1 MTGQADL
8 EQPRSATPPVGVDRD
23 LLRAA
28 LARSPRERFERAVQL
43 ARFAA
48 RLRQATR
55 VSRRTPAR

>member
-1 MTGQADL
+1 M
-8 EQPRSATPPVGVDRD
+8 GVDRD

-48 RLRQATR
+48 RLRQARSVTR
-55 VSRRTPAR
+55 RAPAR